1 MPHINLIQEQ
11 RAIARRNE
19 IRSRTGFF
27 TFVGV
32 TFLSVMAYGGL
43 YLKNTDLKAK
53 EASLLG
59 ELQRLEPMKKQIE
72 GIKQLESELQPRLA
86 SLEEAQQLTDK
97 WIHILNHFTTQT
109 PKNTWLTNVKSAAND
124 PQKGVMV
131 TLTGLSTAQDPV
143 GEFMQ
148 RVQNEPN
155 LQGVLLKY
163 TNEKPTLAGP
173 AIEFELEAEVAGTAP
188 KKTKEEEEA
197 K

>member
-1 MPHINLIQEQ
+1 
-11 RAIARRNE
+11 
-19 IRSRTGFF
+19 
-27 TFVGV
+27 
-32 TFLSVMAYGGL
+32 
-43 YLKNTDLKAK
+43 
-53 EASLLG
+53 
-59 ELQRLEPMKKQIE
+59 
-72 GIKQLESELQPRLA
+72 
-86 SLEEAQQLTDK
+86 
-97 WIHILNHFTTQT
+97 
-109 PKNTWLTNVKSAAND
+109 
-124 PQKGVMV
+124 MV